1 MVSPRNLEYL
11 DEHYKDTLR
20 GWLLCQVAKCLE
32 DSDITLSADFE
43 EELVAHAIDLRQRFF
58 GMTLID
64 LRRGNCLV

>member
-43 EELVAHAIDLRQRFF
+43 EELVAHAIDL
-58 GMTLID
+58 
-64 LRRGNCLV
+64 